1 MRTAAVKGSPKYPL
15 QRYGYGLA
23 RPLGLNLNTNSL
35 SLWQKQ
41 KNSAPAKKID
51 L

>member
-15 QRYGYGLA
+15 QRVDGLA
-23 RPLGLNLNTNSL
+23 RPLGLKLNTNSGTVAETE
-35 SLWQKQ
+35 KQ
-41 KNSAPAKKID
+41 RAPAKKID